1 MHSPG
6 RPGAGR
12 QDWRRAHSTRFRT
25 VLASHSVT
33 RKTDPGSPFGNV
45 FSLSVCEPPGS
56 RDRKGGRM
64 RLRWARGGTPSLRT
78 RLLAGVMIPSTLVL
92 VVGGVVGVRLVTDA
106 VAVDRLS
113 DANSAET

>member
-1 MHSPG
+1 
-6 RPGAGR
+6 
-12 QDWRRAHSTRFRT
+12 
-25 VLASHSVT
+25 
-33 RKTDPGSPFGNV
+33 
-45 FSLSVCEPPGS
+45 
-56 RDRKGGRM
+56 M

-113 DANSAET
+113 DANSAETELSSSFFPSLVAERAAAAGRRGRPDRRPAAAGGPR